1 MSNVCVIGG
10 GAAGMMAAVTAAE
23 AGNKVTLLEK
33 NEKLGKKLYI
43 TGKGRCNLTNASDEE
58 NIFNNILKNKKFMYS
73 ALYSFNSDNVCDF
86 FKSYGLEIKVE
97 RGNRVFPASDKSSDV
112 ISTLAKA
119 LKKTGA
125 EVCLNSRVADIVCKE
140 NNNDKYEKKIDYIIL
155 DNKEKLYFDK
165 IIVATGGVSYQSTGS
180 DGWGI
185 DQAEKLGL
193 KTVDL
198 LPGLVPFNIKEEF
211 VKDLQGLSLRNVSL
225 EIKSKNKSVYKDF
238 GEMLFTHFG
247 ISGPLV
253 ISASSVVNRLKSK
266 EDLKIYIDLKPA
278 LSPEELDKRILRDFD
293 EFKNKSFKN
302 SLDKLLPKKLIP
314 VIINLSGINPDKKV
328 NEVSKKERNSLTSLL
343 KNFEMTFSGLRGF
356 NEAII
361 TCGGISVNEINPATM
376 ESKKVE
382 NLFFCGEM
390 IDVDAFTGGYNLQ
403 IAWSTGRLAGL
414 SV

>member
-86 FKSYGLEIKVE
+86 FRSYGLEIKVE

-125 EVCLNSRVADIVCKE
+125 EVRLNSRVSDIVCKE

-253 ISASSVVNRLKSK
+253 ISASSVVNRLKLK
-266 EDLKIYIDLKPA
+266 EDLKIFIDLKPA

-390 IDVDAFTGGYNLQ
+390 LDVDAFTGGYNLQ

>member
-1 MSNVCVIGG
+1 M
-10 GAAGMMAAVTAAE
+10 
-23 AGNKVTLLEK
+23 
-33 NEKLGKKLYI
+33 
-43 TGKGRCNLTNASDEE
+43 
-58 NIFNNILKNKKFMYS
+58 
-73 ALYSFNSDNVCDF
+73 
-86 FKSYGLEIKVE
+86 
-97 RGNRVFPASDKSSDV
+97 
-112 ISTLAKA
+112 
-119 LKKTGA
+119 
-125 EVCLNSRVADIVCKE
+125 
-140 NNNDKYEKKIDYIIL
+140 
-155 DNKEKLYFDK
+155 
-165 IIVATGGVSYQSTGS
+165 
-180 DGWGI
+180 
-185 DQAEKLGL
+185 
-193 KTVDL
+193 
-198 LPGLVPFNIKEEF
+198 PGLVPFNIKEEF

-266 EDLKIYIDLKPA
+266 EDLKIFIDLKPA
-278 LSPEELDKRILRDFD
+278 LSPEELDKRILRDFE

-314 VIINLSGINPDKKV
+314 VIINLSGIDPDKKV

-361 TCGGISVNEINPATM
+361 TCGGINVNEINPATM